1 MYQKKEREELKMR
14 VTKTIKEFIETEVT
28 KVYEPKVNNVGKEYY
43 DRIAKCDEE
52 LEALVARTNEEAL
65 AIAKKYDLGFYD
77 YSGDA
82 VDFIYSCKDAK
93 NTAES
98 NAIAEE
104 KRELREEKVAKI
116 NNIIIDLELG
126 AMNKQELLEAIAKLG
141 E

>member
-1 MYQKKEREELKMR
+1 MR

-28 KVYEPKVNNVGKEYY
+28 KVYQPKLDNVGKEYY

-65 AIAKKYDLGFYD
+65 AIAKKYDLGFYN